1 MKNNPIKD
9 FSNLLWLEIIM
20 IKNVIKDSIHNP
32 LTFLKSIITYIF
44 PFLFIFW
51 SSFQRT
57 STNGSNFKVY
67 NISSKVDIAG
77 AVIVALILI
86 IVLSKL
92 YSSVEKYNPSQFTV
106 SDANYLFPSPISPRT
121 IYVFTMFRNSFK
133 TIFILIITCVIY
145 WYIILRSFAANGS
158 KMIFV
163 IIAFFLTGI
172 LLQCISYLVYFLSI
186 KFKVGNGI
194 KYFVKGSI
202 VVVIAYIAFK
212 TATSNNLLQGFLKTL
227 NGRAIEN
234 IPVIGWVKVM
244 MLYPFA
250 GTSMPRFQTLALL
263 ITNIAV
269 LGFTVFMADDYYEE
283 ALQSAEHIHKI
294 KLAAKN
300 RKGGMDSLNTENNK
314 KKKNTRIN
322 VVVSGEFKG
331 PWAFMW
337 KTMVIIKRKGKNVF
351 ISPFKILLFISFL
364 VISYLIRKG
373 NANSIMTIYISMFV
387 GITIIIPTMLSPLKN
402 ERRSS
407 YLYLLPGKARDK
419 ILAIH
424 LISFINTIIYCGILT
439 FPILIFTVNMK
450 FVQVFSI
457 FIVLTT
463 TVLVILLGV
472 LVFTLIMPSYDDG
485 KNSIF
490 IYLLEIFMFI
500 PSIIIAVIT
509 GFFIS
514 SKTYAIFLAFALG
527 SICTII
533 ILIVLSDWLFS
544 KMELKE

>member
-1 MKNNPIKD
+1 MRNNPVKD

-20 IKNVIKDSIHNP
+20 IKNIIKDSIHNP
-32 LTFLKSIITYIF
+32 LTFFKSIIAYIF

-57 STNGSNFKVY
+57 SRNDSNFKVY

-77 AVIVALILI
+77 AVIVALILL
-86 IVLSKL
+86 IVLWKL

-145 WYIILRSFAANGS
+145 WYIIIRSFSANSS

-186 KFKVGNGI
+186 KFKIGKGI
-194 KYFVKGSI
+194 KYFVKGFI
-202 VVVIAYIAFK
+202 VVMATYIVFN
-212 TATSNNLLQGFLKTL
+212 TVTSSNLLQGFLKTL
-227 NGRAIEN
+227 NGKVIEN

-244 MLYPFA
+244 ILYPFS
-250 GTSMPRFQTLALL
+250 GVSMPSFQGVALL
-263 ITNIAV
+263 ITTIAV

-294 KLAAKN
+294 IVEAKERRGN
-300 RKGGMDSLNTENNK
+300 SDSLNTENNK
-314 KKKNTRIN
+314 KKKKTRIN
-322 VVVSGEFKG
+322 VVVKGEFKG
-331 PWAFMW
+331 PWAFFW
-337 KTMVIIKRKGKNVF
+337 KEMIVIKRKGKNVF
-351 ISPFKILLFISFL
+351 ISPFKIFLLISFF
-364 VISYLIRKG
+364 VISYLVRKG
-373 NANSIMTIYISMFV
+373 KADSIMGMYAAMFI
-387 GITIIIPTMLSPLKN
+387 GIITIIPTMLSPLNN

-424 LISFINTIIYCGILT
+424 SISFINTIIYCGIIT
-439 FPILIFTVNMK
+439 FPMLVFTVNMK
-450 FVQVFSI
+450 FFQVFSI

-463 TVLVILLGV
+463 TVFVILLGV

-485 KNSIF
+485 KNGIF
-490 IYLLEIFMFI
+490 IYFLEIFMFI

-514 SKTYAIFLAFALG
+514 EQTYAIFIAFALG

-544 KMELKE
+544 KMELKG